1 MKKLFLFVSLLITS
15 FLLVSCTLTDEVDK
29 GIHEKY
35 NLNNDIKIVEKI
47 TKEDFRSLLYTA
59 WEKEQE
65 KDYCN
70 IILNNF
76 INKGEVTI
84 KYDLRG
90 DNTSKYKVEILNPEA
105 DKHLYVKDSKV
116 YVKENGEKRESTY
129 EYVFGEYEKEELL
142 YVFTFLAEGI
152 PTVLLLE
159 SLVKT
164 FDDDSMPV
172 MIFNTLGID
181 EDDNCVIDI
190 TNEDGVTRF
199 VFNEDGEFIYVTNK
213 ANDGEE
219 KYCISSPGVPSF
231 KFPSFSGYEYFEKE
245 KDKPQYD

>member
-1 MKKLFLFVSLLITS
+1 MKKLFLFVSLIITS

-59 WEKEQE
+59 WEKEQA

-70 IILNNF
+70 IVINNF
-76 INKGEVTI
+76 TSKGEVTI

-90 DNTSKYKVEILNPEA
+90 DNTSKYKAEILIPEE
-105 DKHLYVKDSKV
+105 DEHLYIRYSKV
-116 YVKENGEKRESTY
+116 YIKQNGEKKKSTY
-129 EYVFGEYEKEELL
+129 ENVFGRYDKEEVI
-142 YVFTFLAEGI
+142 YFFVYFAEGL
-152 PTVLLLE
+152 PTVVLLE
-159 SLVKT
+159 YLVNKI
-164 FDDDSMPV
+164 DDDSMPV

-181 EDDNCVIDI
+181 EDNNCVIDI
-190 TNEDGVTRF
+190 ANEDGVTRF
-199 VFNEDGEFIYVTNK
+199 VFNEDGEFIYMINK

-231 KFPSFSGYEYFEKE
+231 KFPSFYGYENFEKG
-245 KDKPQYD
+245 KAQYD